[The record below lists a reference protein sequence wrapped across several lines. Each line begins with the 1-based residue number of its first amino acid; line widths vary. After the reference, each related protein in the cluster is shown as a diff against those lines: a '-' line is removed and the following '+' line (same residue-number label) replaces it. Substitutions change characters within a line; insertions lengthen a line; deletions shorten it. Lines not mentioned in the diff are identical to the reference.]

1 MLAIKSDSITLALPM
16 KFARSTFALIAL
28 NVAWLAALSYF
39 LAQRFGHEP
48 SEPRIQFV
56 TNYVSVLKGAPKPA
70 VIVTNMLAATNQF
83 EWGQLESEDY
93 RDYVA
98 RLRAIGCPEQTIRD
112 IIIADVDKLLAPKVL
127 AASGRTN
134 AVSYWQPLEEELWES
149 AEQKEAMRQQR
160 AVDFEKRE
168 VVREL
173 LGVDLVGERL
183 RIQGQADYYGERLG
197 FLPEDKRARVR
208 TLLDQFADQ
217 ERTLLEQRIE
227 DGDGTAAG
235 GDELAR
241 LRQQKNAAI
250 AQLLTPEEREQ
261 YDLWFSPTA
270 NAARD
275 SVTGMNASEEEFL
288 RLYELRRAF
297 AAKHGEAFQSSAEA
311 AQEFETAVQQALGE
325 NRYIDYR
332 RAQDPDFR
340 ELARV
345 ATRFKLAPELAVQL
359 YGYKQAVEE
368 ERGRVEA
375 EPGLTPQQKSAA
387 HDAITQETQ
396 RAFREALGEKAFRH
410 YIRRTSN
417 PWVRGGP
424 QRSAGGVASTA
435 DVIACC
441 K

>member
-1 MLAIKSDSITLALPM
+1 M

-39 LAQRFGHEP
+39 IVQRIGHQN
-48 SEPRIQFV
+48 SKPRIQFV
-56 TNYVSVLKGAPKPA
+56 TNYVSVLKAAARPA
-70 VIVTNMLAATNQF
+70 VIVTNVLSATNQF

-134 AVSYWQPLEEELWES
+134 GITYWHPVEEELWES

-160 AVDFEKRE
+160 AVDFEKRD
-168 VVREL
+168 VIREL

-197 FLPEDKRARVR
+197 FLPEEKRARVR

-217 ERTLLEQRIE
+217 ERTLLEQQIE
-227 DGDGTAAG
+227 DGGGGAVAG
-235 GDELAR
+235 GDDLAR
-241 LRQQKNAAI
+241 LRQQKNAAVT
-250 AQLLTPEEREQ
+250 QLLTPEEREQ
-261 YDLWFSPTA
+261 YDLWFSPAA
-270 NAARD
+270 NAARE
-275 SVTGMNASEEEFL
+275 SVTAMNATEEEFL

-297 AAKHGEAFQSSAEA
+297 MAKHGEAFQSSAEA

-325 NRYIDYR
+325 NRYLDYR
-332 RAQDPDFR
+332 RAQDSDYR
-340 ELARV
+340 ELVRV
-345 ATRFKLAPELAVQL
+345 ASRFKIGPEVAAQL
-359 YGYKQAVEE
+359 YSYKQPVEE
-368 ERGRVEA
+368 ARHQVDA
-375 EPGLTPQQKSAA
+375 DPNLTPQQKTAA
-387 HDAITQETQ
+387 YDAIAQETQ

-410 YIRRTSN
+410 YIRRTGN

-424 QRSAGGVASTA
+424 QRSAGGVAGTA
-435 DVIACC
+435 DQIACC